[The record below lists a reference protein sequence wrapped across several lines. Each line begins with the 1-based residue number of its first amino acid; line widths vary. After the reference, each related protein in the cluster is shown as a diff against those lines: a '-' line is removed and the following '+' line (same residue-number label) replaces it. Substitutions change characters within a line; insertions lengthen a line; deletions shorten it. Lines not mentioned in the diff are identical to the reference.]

1 MYILFELNV
10 VYHFTITEI
19 LMLEYLLIPN
29 VHQKD
34 VGTAGTVA
42 TIVSGKVQLVMLTK
56 QPKVDNCITAPRD
69 VTTCTLQILMMQQLL
84 MPV

>member
-1 MYILFELNV
+1 
-10 VYHFTITEI
+10 
-19 LMLEYLLIPN
+19 MLEYLLIPN

-56 QPKVDNCITAPRD
+56 QPMGDNCITALKD
-69 VTTCTLQILMMQQLL
+69 VTKCTLQILMIQQFL